1 VTVLVLEDAELADA
15 LGRASPDESVIA
27 VCSSP
32 GRLDELRRATPD
44 PRVSY
49 LIGDGAV
56 VPLPDAFA
64 DVVLGAVEA
73 GELER
78 IRR

>member
-1 VTVLVLEDAELADA
+1 MTVVVLEDAELADA
-15 LGRASPDESVIA
+15 LGRAAPDEA
-27 VCSSP
+27 VFAVFSSP

-64 DVVLGAVEA
+64 DVVIGAVDEA
-73 GELER
+73 ELER